1 MIGLRSEKGHF
12 ICEVE
17 GVGSEIWWQEGEGSC
32 IEWPLVMGFIKF
44 TVRKGDRVPRAFE
57 VEEKL

>member
-44 TVRKGDRVPRAFE
+44 TVRKGD
-57 VEEKL
+57 